1 MNAARKKHI
10 AGIYDV
16 AAVRAEFPILARQ
29 VHGKPLVYLDS
40 AASAQKPHA
49 VIDCER
55 QVYEQE
61 YANVHRGPHWLS
73 ERASER
79 FEDARETVRQFVNA
93 ADAREIVF
101 TRNATESINLV
112 AASWGRKFLKPGD
125 EIVLSEMEH
134 HSNIVPW
141 QMLRDATGVVIK
153 VAPISDDG
161 ELMLD
166 AFERLLGPRTKL
178 VAITHVSNVL
188 GTVVPIAEVIRRA
201 HAAGAKVLIDGC
213 QAVMH
218 QSVDVQALGCDFYA
232 FSGHKL
238 YGPSGIGVLYGR
250 AEHLEAMP
258 PYMGGGGMI
267 ASVEFA
273 HTEYAGIPQ
282 RFEAGTPAIAQAI
295 ALAPAIE
302 FVQALGFQAIAA
314 HERDLTTYATQRL
327 SAIEGLKIHGTAPG
341 KDPVVSF
348 TLGHAHA
355 HDIAT
360 ILDRSGI
367 AIRAGHHCAMP
378 LMQRLG
384 LAATARASFALYNTR
399 QEVDA
404 LAEGLESV
412 RRIFA

>member
-1 MNAARKKHI
+1 MKAARQHTPVVS
-10 AGIYDV
+10 YDV
-16 AAVRAEFPILARQ
+16 AKLRAEFPILARS
-29 VHGKPLVYLDS
+29 VHGKKLVYLDS
-40 AASAQKPHA
+40 AASAQKPRA

-55 QVYEQE
+55 QVYEEE
-61 YANVHRGPHWLS
+61 YANVHRGPHFLS
-73 ERASER
+73 EWASDR
-79 FEDARETVRQFVNA
+79 FEAARATVRKFLNA
-93 ADAREIVF
+93 ADAREIIF

-112 AASWGRKFLKPGD
+112 AATWGRRFLKAGD
-125 EIVLSEMEH
+125 EVVLSEMEH

-141 QMLRDATGVVIK
+141 QMLRDAIGIEIK
-153 VAPISDDG
+153 VAPITDDG
-161 ELMLD
+161 ELSLD
-166 AFERLLGPRTKL
+166 GFDRLLGPRTKL

-188 GTVVPIAEVIRRA
+188 GTVVPVAEVIRRA

-218 QSVDVQALGCDFYA
+218 RAVDVRALGCDFYA

-250 AEHLEAMP
+250 SELLEAMP

-267 ASVEFA
+267 SSVSFA

-302 FVQALGFQAIAA
+302 FVLELGFEAIQA
-314 HERDLTTYATQRL
+314 HERDLIAYATQRL
-327 SAIEGLKIHGTAPG
+327 SAIDGLTIHGTAPG
-341 KDPVVSF
+341 KDGVVSF

-360 ILDRSGI
+360 ILDRAGI

-378 LMQRLG
+378 LMHRLG
-384 LAATARASFALYNTR
+384 VAATARASFGLYNTR
-399 QEVDA
+399 VEVDA
-404 LAEGLESV
+404 LAEGIEAV